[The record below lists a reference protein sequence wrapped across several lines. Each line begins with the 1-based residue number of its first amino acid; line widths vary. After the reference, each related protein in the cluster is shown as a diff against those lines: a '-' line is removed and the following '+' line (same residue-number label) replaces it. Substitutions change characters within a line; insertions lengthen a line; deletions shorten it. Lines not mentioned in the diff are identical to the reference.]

1 MPYFG
6 KSAKNFFLLE
16 KNPTSSSKIGGF
28 RGKKSF
34 SDFLGVF
41 IEMKFRWNKCA
52 VIWKICEKLFF
63 SGKKS
68 NFKFENWGYFEKN
81 DQIPHW

>member
-6 KSAKNFFLLE
+6 ESEKNFFLLE

-28 RGKKSF
+28 GGKKSF

-41 IEMKFRWNKCA
+41 SETKFRWNKCA
-52 VIWKICEKLFF
+52 KIWKICEKLFF
-63 SGKKS
+63 NGKKS
-68 NFKFENWGYFEKN
+68 NFKFENTGYFEKKKLKSA
-81 DQIPHW
+81 